1 MGSINETIKDSEGN
15 KFVIFDE
22 TSLYDDKEM
31 GDNLSDF
38 EILQILTEDQNQNQN
53 QKQCIVIKVRSLN
66 NNKLYAMKKINN
78 NINENI
84 LQKLIQLNNPHI
96 LKYYKYFNDN
106 NNYYLI
112 MELMNNDNI
121 DSFINAH
128 YKVNKIIKEEE
139 IWNILLQCTSALE
152 YLHKYNLNNLGIRLT
167 DIFMNNEQN
176 SKISVF
182 SDPPNQEDFNYDKKD
197 DILLLGRYFYKMV
210 FSNLERVH
218 NCKINNIELVKEIN
232 QNYSNDLM
240 NIIYKMVNYNID
252 ERPDSS
258 ELFMEV
264 QQKYVQIYARNTS
277 INAILRCLYSY
288 SNLNNIIFNKEN
300 DFTNNKEKYYIN
312 YWYLKAIK
320 GLAGFD
326 EDNVNLNKCIQEFRM
341 AIASDNSKL
350 DGNKEIDPLYLL
362 GFLLEKMHKE
372 TNEINENNQQG
383 NNQGNN
389 KTNFFFNEEEDKSN
403 KEQMLHKFISNYNK
417 NIHSPI
423 SELFLGITKRK
434 RKCSV
439 CNIPNYSF
447 SNFCFVFFDLSQRN
461 NNDNFDLLKDG
472 FKFLYDY
479 DNIISAESPDRV
491 YCRRCLSYQK
501 HDEYNRF
508 YKMNNQMIIYF
519 MRGNNFQNKS
529 QIVFEELLN
538 VKDYVDEKT
547 DSPISFNLVGSI
559 NRIINDK
566 GNEEYIY
573 YARDPDNKNLWYL
586 GGKSNEMMSDN
597 IQTEIA
603 PTTLM
608 QDTGQI
614 VMLFYDNLKNNF
626 Y

>member
-1 MGSINETIKDSEGN
+1 M
-15 KFVIFDE
+15 
-22 TSLYDDKEM
+22 
-31 GDNLSDF
+31 
-38 EILQILTEDQNQNQN
+38 
-53 QKQCIVIKVRSLN
+53 
-66 NNKLYAMKKINN
+66 
-78 NINENI
+78 
-84 LQKLIQLNNPHI
+84 
-96 LKYYKYFNDN
+96 
-106 NNYYLI
+106 
-112 MELMNNDNI
+112 
-121 DSFINAH
+121 
-128 YKVNKIIKEEE
+128 
-139 IWNILLQCTSALE
+139 QCTSALE
-152 YLHKYNLNNLGIRLT
+152 YLHKQNLNNLGIRLT

-176 SKISVF
+176 LKISVF
-182 SDPPNQEDFNYDKKD
+182 SHPPNQEDFNYDKKN
-197 DILLLGRYFYKMV
+197 DIKLLNKYFSM
-210 FSNLERVH
+210 FFL
-218 NCKINNIELVKEIN
+218 NNN
-232 QNYSNDLM
+232 NPNYSPDLIE
-240 NIIYKMVNYNID
+240 IINKMTNEWI
-252 ERPDSS
+252 SS
-258 ELFMEV
+258 EKLYKEV
-264 QQKYVQIYARNTS
+264 REKYVQKYVRNTS

>member
-1 MGSINETIKDSEGN
+1 MGSINETVKDSEGN
-15 KFVIFDE
+15 KFSIFDE
-22 TSLYDDKEM
+22 TSLYDDSQM

-53 QKQCIVIKVRSLN
+53 QKQCIVIKVRSLK

-78 NINENI
+78 NINEYI
-84 LQKLIQLNNPHI
+84 LQKLVQLNNPHI
-96 LKYYKYFNDN
+96 LKYYKYFKEN

-121 DSFINAH
+121 NNFINGH
-128 YKVNKIIKEEE
+128 YKLNKIIKEEE

-152 YLHKYNLNNLGIRLT
+152 YLHKQNLNNLGIRLT

-210 FSNLERVH
+210 FSNLKRVH
-218 NCKINNIELVKEIN
+218 DYKSNDIELNHEEN
-232 QNYSNDLM
+232 QNYSTDLM
-240 NIIYKMVNYNID
+240 NIIYKMVNYNIN
-252 ERPDSS
+252 EPIDSS
-258 ELFMEV
+258 ELFKEV
-264 QQKYVQIYARNTS
+264 QQKYVLKYARNTS
-277 INAILRCLYSY
+277 IYAILRCLYSY
-288 SNLNNIIFNKEN
+288 PNFNKIIFTKEE

-326 EDNVNLNKCIQEFRM
+326 EDNINLNKCIQEFRM

-372 TNEINENNQQG
+372 TNEISENNQQG

-389 KTNFFFNEEEDKSN
+389 KTNSFFNEEEDKSN

-417 NIHSPI
+417 YIHSPI

-439 CNIPNYSF
+439 CNSANYLF
-447 SNFCFVFFDLSQRN
+447 SNFCFVFFDLSQKK
-461 NNDNFDLLKDG
+461 DNGDFDLLKDG
-472 FKFLYDY
+472 FEFLHNY
-479 DNIISAESPDRV
+479 DNKINVESSDRV
-491 YCRRCLSYQK
+491 YCRRCLSYQN

-519 MRGNNFQNKS
+519 MRGNDFKNK
-529 QIVFEELLN
+529 IVFEEILN
-538 VKDYVDEKT
+538 IQNYVDEKT
-547 DSPISFNLVGSI
+547 DSPISFYLVGSI
-559 NRIINDK
+559 NRINNDK
-566 GNEEYIY
+566 ENEEYIY
-573 YARDPDNKNLWYL
+573 FARDPDNKNLWYL
-586 GGKSNEMMSDN
+586 KELSNEMRSESL
-597 IQTEIA
+597 QTHIA
-603 PTTLM
+603 PITLM
-608 QDTGQI
+608 QDEGEI
-614 VMLFYDNLKNNF
+614 VMLFYDNLKNQFN
-626 Y
+626 